1 MKIKCSEKHRT
12 SPKEDFLG
20 FFLLGW
26 TNRIPLSTLR
36 RKIPSMNIARMTLKT
51 SIQRSIAI
59 QDWKNCFFWTSA
71 KQSLPLTGKSRF
83 DENKDKKYGHDQ
95 SVKKDRKILSLMVWG
110 AKTFSRPRTLIP
122 VNDIVNNQKYSEILS
137 DHLPGLIS
145 SFGHEQCIFD
155 CDNFRAH
162 TSRHTYQ
169 IVQENIRLTDW
180 PAKSPVINIIE
191 NLWKVIKKDV
201 RISHTEIKNKQE
213 LFERLSEDWLN
224 IPLA

>member
-1 MKIKCSEKHRT
+1 MFRKAPYIPQRRLFGIFFAGVDKPYSSINTSSQNSVNEHRQNDSKNQHSTKYRHSRLEK
-12 SPKEDFLG
+12 L
-20 FFLLGW
+20 
-26 TNRIPLSTLR
+26 
-36 RKIPSMNIARMTLKT
+36 
-51 SIQRSIAI
+51 
-59 QDWKNCFFWTSA
+59 FFWTSA

-180 PAKSPVINIIE
+180 PAKSPVINIRE
-191 NLWKVIKKDV
+191 PVE
-201 RISHTEIKNKQE
+201 SNKERCQDLPYRNQE
-213 LFERLSEDWLN
+213 
-224 IPLA
+224 